1 METVK
6 ISITKTEQY
15 ILIKSSEG
23 QQIQIF
29 ETNKELKASE
39 IISFLMYE
47 KNKKYIVEPLADE
60 IKNDK
65 CVISVYEIF
74 NEIVQKINPVEEE

>member
-29 ETNKELKASE
+29 ETKELKASE